1 MTLAFPWSRGRRE
14 HRELTKTVALFQ
26 KRLDSAKQRLP
37 QDIPWYAYDTLGSW
51 CRLDQMFGER
61 WRRILRQL
69 TIEPLLDIGCADGDL
84 AFFLDSLGHR
94 VHAIDW
100 PATNYNGMRG
110 VRALKTALA
119 STIEIHE
126 VDMDSQFQM
135 PVSDCGLALMLGVLY
150 HLKNPFF
157 VLEKLAQHCR
167 YCIFST
173 TVTRFTPDRQTDLQ
187 DVPIAYLLDDGELN
201 SDPTNHWVFSEA
213 CLRRLFKKTHWEILE
228 YATRGNTRK
237 SVPDSAL
244 HELRAFGILKSTKLN
259 DPADSAELLD
269 GWHELEQNRWRWT
282 ERRFGAAW
290 ETLPRTSG
298 QCLLRVEFSVHER
311 LLAATGRVKLAAR
324 VDGVALAPAEYRAA
338 GQHVYERILDAAS
351 LPAGRVTA
359 RFELD
364 ACIEPDAA
372 DSRERGLLVTALALD
387 AIRDP
392 CR

>member
-1 MTLAFPWSRGRRE
+1 
-14 HRELTKTVALFQ
+14 LTKTVALFQ
-26 KRLDSAKQRLP
+26 NKLHSAKQRLH

-61 WRRILRQL
+61 WRRILHQL

-100 PATNYNGMRG
+100 PATNHNGMRG

-119 STIEIHE
+119 SSVEIHE

-150 HLKNPFF
+150 HLKNPVF

-187 DVPIAYLLDDGELN
+187 DIPVAYLLDDGELN

-228 YATRGNTRK
+228 YATRGNTKK

-244 HELRAFGILKSTKLN
+244 HQLRAFGILKSTQLG
-259 DPADSAELLD
+259 DPADGAELLD
-269 GWHELEQNRWRWT
+269 GWHKLERNRWRWT
-282 ERRFGAAW
+282 ERCFGVAW
-290 ETLPRTSG
+290 EALPQDAGRF
-298 QCLLRVEFSVHER
+298 CLLLEFHVHER
-311 LLAATGRVKLAAR
+311 LLAVGGRVKLAAT
-324 VDGVALAPAEYRAA
+324 VDDIPLEPAEYRAA
-338 GQHVYERILDAAS
+338 GKHVYRRVLDAA
-351 LPAGRVTA
+351 AVRRTRVVV
-359 RFELD
+359 RYELD
-364 ACIEPDAA
+364 ACIQPDAA
-372 DSRERGLLVTALALD
+372 DLRERGLVVTAMDFA
-387 AIRDP
+387 AIRGPDP
-392 CR
+392 LAEPLIG